1 MDNANLI
8 QTILIYILPVLF
20 AITAHEAAHAY
31 AARALGDNTA
41 ASMGRVTL
49 NPLPHIDMVGTIIM
63 PLVLYFATSGAFVF
77 GYAKPVPVI
86 ERNLRNPR
94 RDMVLVAL
102 AGPASNFIQAVGW
115 AIVMALLFQADIQE
129 TFFLAMAKAGI
140 LVNLVM
146 WAFNLFPIPPL
157 DGGRVLVGLL
167 PYQAAQWVARIEPFG
182 FFVVMGLVV
191 TGVVNT
197 LWMGPLLTTGL
208 EFISWIVLPLQN

>member
-102 AGPASNFIQAVGW
+102 AGPASNFIQALGW